1 MTTDAS
7 WWPDPAPDGGR
18 LQHPRH
24 PHGSHHPHDPHER
37 RNDVDLDRT
46 GGSTASPHST
56 SSGFGRLLVAVY
68 AILALAATVRGAY
81 QLVAHG
87 SEAPLAYSLSL
98 AAGIVYVV
106 ATLALAKGTGRWR
119 TVAWVTVSI
128 ELVGVLT
135 VGLLTIVDAGDFPE
149 ATVWSSFGQ
158 GYGYVPLV
166 LPLVGLFWLW
176 RTRPTAAASAA
187 ASAVPS
193 VPSEPPANPAA

>member
-1 MTTDAS
+1 MTRGS
-7 WWPDPAPDGGR
+7 VPVVPRPAPPA
-18 LQHPRH
+18 LHLL
-24 PHGSHHPHDPHER
+24 HPHDPHER
-37 RNDVDLDRT
+37 ENDVDLDRT
-46 GGSTASPHST
+46 GGPTATPHST

-87 SEAPLAYSLSL
+87 SEAPLAYTLSL
-98 AAGIVYVV
+98 VAGIVYVV
-106 ATLALAKGTGRWR
+106 ATLALARGTGRWR
-119 TVAWVTVSI
+119 TVAWVTVSV

-166 LPLVGLFWLW
+166 LPVVGLFWLW
-176 RTRPTAAASAA
+176 RTRPTSGLVARPA
-187 ASAVPS
+187 
-193 VPSEPPANPAA
+193 PPAT

>member
-1 MTTDAS
+1 MTRVGLS
-7 WWPDPAPDGGR
+7 PSRPD
-18 LQHPRH
+18 RH
-24 PHGSHHPHDPHER
+24 PSDDPHDSHDSHER
-37 RNDVDLDRT
+37 ENDVDLDRT
-46 GGSTASPHST
+46 GGSTATPHST

-87 SEAPLAYSLSL
+87 SEAPLAYTLSL
-98 AAGIVYVV
+98 VAGLVYCV
-106 ATLALAKGTGRWR
+106 ATIALARGTGRWR
-119 TVAWVTVSI
+119 TVAWVTVSV

-166 LPLVGLFWLW
+166 LPVVGLLWLW
-176 RTRPTAAASAA
+176 RTRPTAGAA
-187 ASAVPS
+187 ARST
-193 VPSEPPANPAA
+193 PPAA